1 MKSIVLRIVVV
12 FLLGL
17 LVPAAAFAQ
26 TAAGLDQYQLNSDIG
41 WAYHSVNA
49 NGQWF
54 TAGADGLL
62 SAAEFSLYIGGNAS
76 EGLVIEIYDFTGGSL
91 GALRGSTSI
100 SNSDLGPMETVL
112 DIDAVTTTLIPL
124 EHLGI
129 VVSNGETM
137 AIRLSTAA
145 VSPDF
150 YGVRGMTSDA
160 YPNGERLTGGSTP
173 EPGSDLMFKTFVALP
188 VFADGFETGDT
199 EAWDE

>member
-1 MKSIVLRIVVV
+1 MKSIVFPIVVV
-12 FLLGL
+12 FLLRL

-26 TAAGLDQYQLNSDIG
+26 TAAGLDQYQLNSNIG
-41 WAYHSVNA
+41 WAFHSTTI
-49 NGQWF
+49 GQWF
-54 TAGADGLL
+54 TVGADGLL

-76 EGLVIEIYDFTGGSL
+76 EGIVIEIYDFTGGSL

-112 DIDAVTTTLIPL
+112 DINAVTATLIPL

-150 YGVRGMTSDA
+150 YGIRGMTSNA
-160 YPNGERLTGGSTP
+160 YPNGEWFAGNNP
-173 EPGSDLMFKTFVALP
+173 PDPGNDLMFKTFVALP
-188 VFADGFETGDT
+188 VFADDFETGDLG
-199 EAWDE
+199 AWD